1 MIYPFIVEQNW
12 FVKNETQT
20 GHGRT
25 HILIFIFC
33 VSVHSCVD
41 CVLYGIYKMHIFIPR
56 KVKISSVH
64 VTSKPDYPYLC
75 TVLKKQHKSMNAI
88 VTQMVILFI
97 IVIIGYFL
105 SKKKMMD
112 ADFDRKL
119 SVLVINVTCPSL
131 ILSSVMGDTL
141 PDKGFILPLLIVGFA
156 TYIVLIG
163 GAFLLPRILPV
174 KAADRGI
181 YSFMLAFGNVGFIGY
196 PIVAS
201 IFGANAVFYACI
213 LNFPSTLLIFVF
225 GTLFVSGG
233 EGKVRF
239 DWRTLYCPAMIASY
253 LSILIVVTGWIPPK
267 VLSTPFVLL
276 GNITVPAALL
286 IVGSSIAQVPIW
298 RMFSNTAIYL
308 MSALRLMLVPL
319 LILYLS
325 RLCRVEETI
334 ANINVVLAAMPV
346 ASYGTL
352 FCIQY
357 GKGEVIMAEGTFITT
372 LLSVISIPLLTMFL

>member
-1 MIYPFIVEQNW
+1 
-12 FVKNETQT
+12 
-20 GHGRT
+20 
-25 HILIFIFC
+25 
-33 VSVHSCVD
+33 
-41 CVLYGIYKMHIFIPR
+41 
-56 KVKISSVH
+56 
-64 VTSKPDYPYLC
+64 
-75 TVLKKQHKSMNAI
+75 MNAI
-88 VTQMVILFI
+88 VTQMIILFI
-97 IVIIGYFL
+97 LVIIGYFL

-119 SVLVINVTCPSL
+119 SALVINVTCPSL

-141 PDKGFILPLLIVGFA
+141 PDKSFIIPLLIVGFA
-156 TYIVLIG
+156 TYVILIG
-163 GAFLLPRILPV
+163 GAFLLPHYLPV
-174 KAADRGI
+174 KVSDRGI

-201 IFGANAVFYACI
+201 IFGPSAVFYASI
-213 LNFPSTLLIFVF
+213 LNFPSTLLVFVF
-225 GTLFVSGG
+225 GTLFISGG
-233 EGKVRF
+233 QGKIRF

-276 GNITVPAALL
+276 GNITIPAALL
-286 IVGSSIAQVPIW
+286 IVGSAIAHVPIR

-334 ANINVVLAAMPV
+334 ANINAILAGMPV

-357 GKGEVIMAEGTFITT
+357 EKGETIMAEGTFITT
-372 LLSVISIPLLTMFL
+372 LLSVITIPLLTMFL

>member
-1 MIYPFIVEQNW
+1 
-12 FVKNETQT
+12 
-20 GHGRT
+20 
-25 HILIFIFC
+25 
-33 VSVHSCVD
+33 
-41 CVLYGIYKMHIFIPR
+41 
-56 KVKISSVH
+56 
-64 VTSKPDYPYLC
+64 
-75 TVLKKQHKSMNAI
+75 MNAI
-88 VTQMVILFI
+88 VTQMIILFI
-97 IVIIGYFL
+97 LVIIGYFL

-119 SVLVINVTCPSL
+119 SALVINVTCPSL

-141 PDKGFILPLLIVGFA
+141 PDKSFIIPLLIVGFA
-156 TYIVLIG
+156 TYVILIG
-163 GAFLLPRILPV
+163 GAFLLPHYLPV
-174 KAADRGI
+174 KVSDWGI

-201 IFGANAVFYACI
+201 IFGPSAVFYASI
-213 LNFPSTLLIFVF
+213 LNFPSTLLVFVF
-225 GTLFVSGG
+225 GTLFISGG
-233 EGKVRF
+233 QGKIRF

-286 IVGSSIAQVPIW
+286 IVGSAIAHVPNR

-308 MSALRLMLVPL
+308 MSALRLILVPL

-334 ANINVVLAAMPV
+334 ANINAILAGMPV

-357 GKGEVIMAEGTFITT
+357 EKGETIMAEGTFITT
-372 LLSVISIPLLTMFL
+372 LLSVITIPLLTMFL